1 MSETPNFG
9 RAGWLRRVWPVL
21 WPAFKLLYRVAG
33 VVTAALFGAVWLRC
47 LGQAPGFQSA
57 AAHFAGD
64 AETLYGMAGWALGF
78 AGYVVWALLW
88 RLPLIVAV
96 PAALLVVSF
105 PITALIRS
113 ARADRG
119 RA

>member
-9 RAGWLRRVWPVL
+9 RAEWLGRLRPKL
-21 WPAFKLLYRVAG
+21 WPGCKHLYRVAG
-33 VVTAALFGAVWLRC
+33 WVTAAAGSAVWLRC
-47 LGQAPGFQSA
+47 LGQEPGFQSA

-64 AETLYGMAGWALGF
+64 VETLYGMAGRA
-78 AGYVVWALLW
+78 AGSAAHFVVWEFL
-88 RLPLIVAV
+88 RLPLVLAL

-105 PITALIRS
+105 PITAVIRS